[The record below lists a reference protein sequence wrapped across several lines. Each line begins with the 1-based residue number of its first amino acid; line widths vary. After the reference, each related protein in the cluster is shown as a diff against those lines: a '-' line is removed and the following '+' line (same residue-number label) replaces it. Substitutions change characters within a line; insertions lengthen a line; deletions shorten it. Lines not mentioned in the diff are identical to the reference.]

1 MNFAHAILPN
11 FMDFAGIGKGL
22 LNVCKIGL

>member
-11 FMDFAGIGKGL
+11 FMDLTGIGKGL
-22 LNVCKIGL
+22 LNVCKI